1 MDNNYTI
8 SISFLTDKELT
19 DDEISMLILQLV
31 AQVEEPVT
39 GEGDNVEYQTKIVA
53 IKTEQEENK

>member
-1 MDNNYTI
+1 VDNNYTI

-39 GEGDNVEYQTKIVA
+39 GEGDNVEYNTKIVSV
-53 IKTEQEENK
+53 KTEQEEGK

>member
-1 MDNNYTI
+1 VDNNYTI

-19 DDEISMLILQLV
+19 DDEISMLVLQLV

>member
-1 MDNNYTI
+1 VNNNYTI

-19 DDEISMLILQLV
+19 DEEISMLVLQLV

-53 IKTEQEENK
+53 VKTEQEENK

>member
-1 MDNNYTI
+1 VDNNYTI
-8 SISFLTDKELT
+8 SISFFTDKELT

-39 GEGDNVEYQTKIVA
+39 GEGDNVEYQTKIVSV
-53 IKTEQEENK
+53 KTEQEESK

>member
-39 GEGDNVEYQTKIVA
+39 GEGDNVEYTTQISTLE
-53 IKTEQEENK
+53 IKREGK

>member
-1 MDNNYTI
+1 VGNNYTI

-39 GEGDNVEYQTKIVA
+39 GEGDNVEYQTKIVSV
-53 IKTEQEENK
+53 KTEQEESK

>member
-1 MDNNYTI
+1 VDNNYTI

-53 IKTEQEENK
+53 VKTEQEENK

>member
-8 SISFLTDKELT
+8 SISFSTDKELT
-19 DDEISMLILQLV
+19 DDEISMLVLQLV

-39 GEGDNVEYQTKIVA
+39 GEGDNVEYQTKIVST
-53 IKTEQEENK
+53 KTEQEESK

>member
-39 GEGDNVEYQTKIVA
+39 GEGDNVQYQTKIVA
-53 IKTEQEENK
+53 VKTEQEENK

>member
-1 MDNNYTI
+1 MNNNYTI

-19 DDEISMLILQLV
+19 DEEISMLVLQLV

-53 IKTEQEENK
+53 VKTEQEENK

>member
-1 MDNNYTI
+1 VDNNYTI

-19 DDEISMLILQLV
+19 DEEISMLVLQLV

-53 IKTEQEENK
+53 IKTEQEESK

>member
-1 MDNNYTI
+1 VDNNYTI

-19 DDEISMLILQLV
+19 DEEISMLVLQLV

-39 GEGDNVEYQTKIVA
+39 GEGDNVEYQTKIVSV
-53 IKTEQEENK
+53 KTEQEENT

>member
-1 MDNNYTI
+1 VENNYTI

-39 GEGDNVEYQTKIVA
+39 GEGDNVEYQTKIVSV
-53 IKTEQEENK
+53 KTEQEESK

>member
-19 DDEISMLILQLV
+19 DDEISMLVLQLV

-39 GEGDNVEYQTKIVA
+39 GEGDNVEYTTQISKLE
-53 IKTEQEENK
+53 IKKEGE

>member
-19 DDEISMLILQLV
+19 DDEISMLVLQLV

-39 GEGDNVEYQTKIVA
+39 GEGDNVEYQTKIVSV
-53 IKTEQEENK
+53 KTKQEESK

>member
-8 SISFLTDKELT
+8 SISFSTDKELT
-19 DDEISMLILQLV
+19 DDEISMLVLQLV

-39 GEGDNVEYQTKIVA
+39 GEGDNVEYTTKIVS

>member
-1 MDNNYTI
+1 VDNNYTI

-39 GEGDNVEYQTKIVA
+39 GEGDNVQYQTKIVA
-53 IKTEQEENK
+53 VKTEQEENK

>member
-1 MDNNYTI
+1 VDNNYTI

-19 DDEISMLILQLV
+19 DEEISMLILQLV

-53 IKTEQEENK
+53 IKTEQEESK

>member
-39 GEGDNVEYQTKIVA
+39 GEGEDVEYQTKIVSV
-53 IKTEQEENK
+53 KTEQEENR

>member
-53 IKTEQEENK
+53 VKTEQEESK

>member
-1 MDNNYTI
+1 VENNYTI

-53 IKTEQEENK
+53 VKTEQEESK

>member
-1 MDNNYTI
+1 MDKNYTI

-53 IKTEQEENK
+53 IKTEQEESK

>member
-1 MDNNYTI
+1 MNNNYTI

-39 GEGDNVEYQTKIVA
+39 GEGDNVEYQTKIVSV
-53 IKTEQEENK
+53 KTEQEESK

>member
-1 MDNNYTI
+1 VDNNYTI

-39 GEGDNVEYQTKIVA
+39 GEGDNVEYNTKIVSV
-53 IKTEQEENK
+53 KTEQEESK

>member
-1 MDNNYTI
+1 MGNNYTI

-53 IKTEQEENK
+53 VKTEQEENK

>member
-1 MDNNYTI
+1 MENNYTI

-53 IKTEQEENK
+53 IKTEQEESK

>member
-1 MDNNYTI
+1 MDNNYTV

>member
-1 MDNNYTI
+1 MNNNYTI

-39 GEGDNVEYQTKIVA
+39 GEGDNVQYQTKIVA
-53 IKTEQEENK
+53 VKTEQEENK

>member
-19 DDEISMLILQLV
+19 DEEISMLVLQLV

-53 IKTEQEENK
+53 IKTEQEERK

>member
-19 DDEISMLILQLV
+19 DEEISMLILQLV

>member
-1 MDNNYTI
+1 MNNNYTI

-53 IKTEQEENK
+53 IKTEQEESK

>member
-39 GEGDNVEYQTKIVA
+39 GEGDNVEYQTKIVSV
-53 IKTEQEENK
+53 KTEQEENK

>member
-1 MDNNYTI
+1 VDNNYTI

-39 GEGDNVEYQTKIVA
+39 GEGDNVEYQTKIVSV
-53 IKTEQEENK
+53 KTEQEENK